1 MESTERLSYLDNRQL
16 NESVK
21 RIVKTA
27 VENYVRI
34 QQDNANASKVVTDR
48 AIEALKNQLFLKFT
62 GIDYELLFQS
72 VYLDRKLNGGFT
84 IYE

>member
-27 VENYVRI
+27 VENYVKV
-34 QQDNANASKVVTDR
+34 QQSNANSNNAVTDR

-72 VYLDRKLNGGFT
+72 VYLDRKLTGGFT

>member
-21 RIVKTA
+21 RIVTTA
-27 VENYVRI
+27 VENYVKV
-34 QQDNANASKVVTDR
+34 QQSNADSNSNVTDR

>member
-21 RIVKTA
+21 RIVTTA
-27 VENYVRI
+27 VENYVKV
-34 QQDNANASKVVTDR
+34 QQSNADSNSNVTDR

-62 GIDYELLFQS
+62 GIDYELLFQPI
-72 VYLDRKLNGGFT
+72 YLDRKLNGGFT

>member
-21 RIVKTA
+21 RIVTTA
-27 VENYVRI
+27 VENYVKV
-34 QQDNANASKVVTDR
+34 QQSNADSNSNVTDR

-72 VYLDRKLNGGFT
+72 VYLDRKLNGGLT

>member
-21 RIVKTA
+21 RIVTTA
-27 VENYVRI
+27 VENYVKV
-34 QQDNANASKVVTDR
+34 QQSNADSNSNVTDR
-48 AIEALKNQLFLKFT
+48 AIDAIKNQLFLKFT

>member
-21 RIVKTA
+21 WIVTTA
-27 VENYVRI
+27 VENYVKV
-34 QQDNANASKVVTDR
+34 QQSNADSNSNVTDR

-72 VYLDRKLNGGFT
+72 IYLDRKLNGGFT
-84 IYE
+84 I

>member
-27 VENYVRI
+27 VENYVKV
-34 QQDNANASKVVTDR
+34 QQSNAESNKQVTDN
-48 AIEALKNQLFLKFT
+48 AIEAMKNQLFLKFT

-72 VYLDRKLNGGFT
+72 VYLDRKLNGGFN

>member
-21 RIVKTA
+21 RIVTTA
-27 VENYVRI
+27 VENYVKV
-34 QQDNANASKVVTDR
+34 QQSNADSNNNITDR

>member
-21 RIVKTA
+21 RIVTTA
-27 VENYVRI
+27 VENYVKV
-34 QQDNANASKVVTDR
+34 QQSNADSNSNVTDR

-72 VYLDRKLNGGFT
+72 IYLDRKLNGGFT